1 MDLATVSGLAGA
13 LGVVLLAV
21 FLGGE
26 PGLFLDL
33 PSLLLVLG
41 GTAFV
46 VMTRFGIAPL
56 GGALGV
62 AAQALLRRP
71 DDPQRVIARLLELA
85 GLTRHGGLLALKN
98 QATSNRFMADGLR
111 LVAEG
116 HDPEVLR
123 QMLENDRLLAV
134 ERHEWGQRIFIAI
147 AEVAPAMGLIGTL
160 VGLVQMLGNLEDPR
174 AIGQG
179 MAIALLATLYGA
191 LLAHL
196 ICHPVAEKLALRAAQ
211 QSLMQSLVMDG
222 LLAIQAGQSP
232 RIMQDALQRYLP
244 EGQRRAVPA

>member
-62 AAQALLRRP
+62 AAQAFLRRP

-123 QMLENDRLLAV
+123 QML
-134 ERHEWGQRIFIAI
+134 
-147 AEVAPAMGLIGTL
+147 
-160 VGLVQMLGNLEDPR
+160 
-174 AIGQG
+174 
-179 MAIALLATLYGA
+179 AL
-191 LLAHL
+191 
-196 ICHPVAEKLALRAAQ
+196 
-211 QSLMQSLVMDG
+211 
-222 LLAIQAGQSP
+222 
-232 RIMQDALQRYLP
+232 
-244 EGQRRAVPA
+244 